1 MNSKQP
7 MEKTLTQLQP
17 IPVEFVVGHA
27 QTKNTDG
34 QRKPYIELIRQWAEH
49 EGMEEEGLVAVR
61 RLMNSAQIDAEHM
74 PCEFYQL
81 YRNGDKATQLIKIIN
96 DINNV
101 ILSGEE
107 MWTWAHVMRVMI
119 DENILMANVSV
130 NRFDALI
137 CSMIPGKGRDTVRK
151 NGDYDIVKDR
161 RDSYHTW
168 LSNCA
173 IHPVQ
178 ATNREICQQIVKRFA
193 PVLGRRIHAAL

>member
-1 MNSKQP
+1 

-49 EGMEEEGLVAVR
+49 EGMEDEGLVAVR
-61 RLMNSAQIDAEHM
+61 RLMNSTQIDPEHM
-74 PCEFYQL
+74 PREFYQQ
-81 YRNGDKATQLIKIIN
+81 YRNGDKATQLIRIIN

-151 NGDYDIVKDR
+151 NGDYDIVKDCK
-161 RDSYHTW
+161 DSYHTW
-168 LSNCA
+168 LSNNM

-178 ATNREICQQIVKRFA
+178 ATNREICQQIVARFA
-193 PVLGRRIHAAL
+193 PVLGRKTHATL

>member
-1 MNSKQP
+1 M
-7 MEKTLTQLQP
+7 TQLQP

-34 QRKPYIELIRQWAEH
+34 RRKPYIELIRQWAEH
-49 EGMEEEGLVAVR
+49 EGMEDEGLVAVR

-74 PCEFYQL
+74 PREFYQM
-81 YRNGDKATQLIKIIN
+81 YRSGDKATQLIKIIN

-107 MWTWAHVMRVMI
+107 MWTWAHVMRVMHMRDSITGVMI

-151 NGDYDIVKDR
+151 NGEYCLVKNR
-161 RDSYHTW
+161 TDSYHTW
-168 LSNCA
+168 LSNSM
-173 IHPVQ
+173 IHPLQ
-178 ATNREICQQIVKRFA
+178 ATNREICQQIVERFA
-193 PVLGRRIHAAL
+193 PILSRRIHATL

>member
-1 MNSKQP
+1 

-49 EGMEEEGLVAVR
+49 EGMEDEGLVAVR
-61 RLMNSAQIDAEHM
+61 RLMNSTQIDPEHM
-74 PCEFYQL
+74 PREFYQQ
-81 YRNGDKATQLIKIIN
+81 YRNGDKATQLIRIIN

-151 NGDYDIVKDR
+151 HGDYVFLLNQKDPWALWP
-161 RDSYHTW
+161 S
-168 LSNCA
+168 
-173 IHPVQ
+173 Q
-178 ATNREICQQIVKRFA
+178 AYLNPSLAAERSICNQIALQFA
-193 PVLGRRIHAAL
+193 PVLQRKIVVEM